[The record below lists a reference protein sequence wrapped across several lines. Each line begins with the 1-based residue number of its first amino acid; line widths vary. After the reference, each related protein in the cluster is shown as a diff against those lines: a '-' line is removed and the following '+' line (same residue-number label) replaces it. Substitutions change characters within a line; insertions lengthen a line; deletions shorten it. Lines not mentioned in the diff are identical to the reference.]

1 MSVVTDIALT
11 HLITRK
17 RQSVVSILGVALGVG
32 FFIGASSMLAGSQQ
46 DFVDKL
52 VDSAPHVLMKDEYR
66 NPPVQPVERLYGKGA
81 VELRNLKPRE
91 TVRGIKNG
99 MGTIEALAR
108 LPGVEVAPGLT
119 GQVILHFGGK
129 DAASAITGIDPERES
144 RVSKLATDLVA
155 GKLVDLQTAGNG
167 IIVGTGLAA
176 KLGLT
181 IGDTVTVTAPAGV
194 ILKMKITG
202 LTRTG
207 NLQVD
212 QTQSYT
218 LLKKAQVL
226 LERPNVIN
234 QIRLRLAD
242 VEQARQVAASIEARY
257 GYWTESW
264 QEANEDI
271 LGLLTIR
278 NIIMYTIVGAILVVA
293 SFGIFNVISTVVY
306 EKTRDIAILKSMGFE
321 RGDILR
327 IFVLEGL
334 LVGLTGTLIG
344 WAVGTGIIVGMGSIR
359 LQLTGIV
366 EMQRFVMDTSPFHFL
381 VSAGFAVLSSTF
393 ASWLP
398 ARKAAAVRPV
408 DILRGA
414 A

>member
-11 HLITRK
+11 HLVTRK
-17 RQSVVSILGVALGVG
+17 RQSLVSILGVALGVG

-46 DFVDKL
+46 DFINKL
-52 VDSAPHVLMKDEYR
+52 VDSAPHILIKDEYR
-66 NPPVQPVERLYGKGA
+66 NPPVQPVDRLFGKGA

-99 MGTIEALAR
+99 MGMVEALAK
-108 LPGVEVAPGLT
+108 LPGVEVAPGLS

-129 DAASAITGIDPERES
+129 DAASAITGIDPDRES

-155 GKLVDLQTAGNG
+155 GKLLDLQTAGNS

-181 IGDTVTVTAPAGV
+181 MGDTVTVTAPTGV
-194 ILKMKITG
+194 ILKMKIVG
-202 LTRTG
+202 LMRTG

-234 QIRLRLAD
+234 QIRLKLAD
-242 VEQARQVAASIEARY
+242 VDRARQVAASIEARY

-334 LVGLTGTLIG
+334 LVGLSGTLIG
-344 WAVGTGIIVGMGSIR
+344 WVVGTGIIIGMGSIR

-366 EMQRFVMDTSPFHFL
+366 EMQRFVMDTSPYHFL

-398 ARKAAAVRPV
+398 ARKAAGVRPV

>member
-242 VEQARQVAASIEARY
+242 VEQARQIAASIEARY